1 MKILVTFATVAVA
14 VGAPFAASAQTY
26 RETIYDLRSESAA
39 PVYNVSDIDR
49 PAYSGGLP
57 PYEVLT
63 IVRSMGFDPQ
73 SRPIWRGGVYVVRA
87 FDDQDIPVRVIVDAR
102 SGRVVNVAE
111 RGSMQDDDG
120 QIAEQRYSSAY
131 PVPPR
136 PVPGDEVYR
145 APDYRSSEYR
155 GPDYRAPNDRAPDY
169 RSPEYRSPEYRSP
182 EYRSSDTRGYTPAP
196 YAPSTT
202 QSITPHPRVA
212 ARTPAQITPTPRTRP
227 ATAAISATPAVTT
240 PATPPIT
247 QAAVTPSQA
256 APTTATPKGSATQA
270 ATPPAANAAV
280 AQDTSHRG
288 TSIPAP
294 VAARKAETPP
304 AASPA
309 AKPDTPA
316 KSADPS
322 LVPVAPLE

>member
-39 PVYNVSDIDR
+39 PVYTVSDIDR
-49 PAYSGGLP
+49 PAYSSGLP

-63 IVRSMGFDPQ
+63 IVRSMGFEPQ
-73 SRPIWRGGVYVVRA
+73 SRPVRRGGVYVVRA

-111 RGSMQDDDG
+111 RGPMQDDEG
-120 QIAEQRYSSAY
+120 PVVEQRYSSAY

-136 PVPGDEVYR
+136 AVPGGEIYRETDDRGPEYRSPEYRAPNYR
-145 APDYRSSEYR
+145 APDYRSS
-155 GPDYRAPNDRAPDY
+155 
-169 RSPEYRSPEYRSP
+169 
-182 EYRSSDTRGYTPAP
+182 DTRVYTPAP

-202 QSITPHPRVA
+202 RSIAPRPRIA
-212 ARTPAQITPTPRTRP
+212 ARTPAKVTPTPRTRP
-227 ATAAISATPAVTT
+227 ATAATNAAPAVTTT
-240 PATPPIT
+240 PATPPKT
-247 QAAVTPSQA
+247 QAAVTPPQA
-256 APTTATPKGSATQA
+256 TPTTPVTATPKGSATQA
-270 ATPPAANAAV
+270 AAPPAAKAAV

-294 VAARKAETPP
+294 VASRKVEAP
-304 AASPA
+304 AAESPA

-322 LVPVAPLE
+322 LVPVAPLD